1 MNRFT
6 GVGRLVQ
13 QPIVKELKSGLS
25 VANFKVAIRRGY
37 KDKTGKEVTDYLP
50 CIAWRKTAEYIGK
63 YGSKGVLVSI
73 EGRNETRSYKK
84 NDQTISV
91 MEINV
96 ETIKLL
102 ESKEVVEVRR
112 QRQAENANPTGELPE
127 DGSYSAFESEYESI
141 IVDPSELPFQD

>member
-102 ESKEVVEVRR
+102 ESKEVVETRR
-112 QRQAENANPTGELPE
+112 QRQAGNTNPTGELPE

-141 IVDPSELPFQD
+141 LVDPNDLPF

>member
-1 MNRFT
+1 MNRYT

-102 ESKEVVEVRR
+102 ESKEVVEARR

>member
-1 MNRFT
+1 MNRVT

-91 MEINV
+91 MEVNV

-102 ESKEVVEVRR
+102 ESKEVVEARR
-112 QRQAENANPTGELPE
+112 QRQAGNPPQPGEFPE
-127 DGSYSAFESEYESI
+127 DGSYNVFESEYESI
-141 IVDPSELPFQD
+141 LVDPNDLPF

>member
-1 MNRFT
+1 MNRVT

-84 NDQTISV
+84 
-91 MEINV
+91 M
-96 ETIKLL
+96 IK
-102 ESKEVVEVRR
+102 
-112 QRQAENANPTGELPE
+112 
-127 DGSYSAFESEYESI
+127 
-141 IVDPSELPFQD
+141 PFL

>member
-37 KDKTGKEVTDYLP
+37 KDKAGKEVTDYLP

-102 ESKEVVEVRR
+102 ESKEVVETRR

-141 IVDPSELPFQD
+141 LVDPNDLPF

>member
-102 ESKEVVEVRR
+102 ESKEVVEARR

>member
-1 MNRFT
+1 MNRVT

-91 MEINV
+91 MEVNV

-102 ESKEVVEVRR
+102 ESKEVVEARR
-112 QRQAENANPTGELPE
+112 QRQAGNPTQPGELPE
-127 DGSYSAFESEYESI
+127 DGSYNIFESEYESI
-141 IVDPSELPFQD
+141 LVDPNDLPF

>member
-63 YGSKGVLVSI
+63 YGSKGVHVSI

-102 ESKEVVEVRR
+102 ESKEVVEARR

-141 IVDPSELPFQD
+141 IVDPSELPF

>member
-1 MNRFT
+1 MNRVT

-91 MEINV
+91 MEVNV

-102 ESKEVVEVRR
+102 ESKEVVEARR
-112 QRQAENANPTGELPE
+112 QRQAGNPTQPGELPE

-141 IVDPSELPFQD
+141 LVDPNDLPF